1 MTQPNQRNGSVP
13 PLESQLHKLRK
24 RLARPRADI
33 PETPRDGTS
42 TKADDAAI
50 TLWMLFATLRRRL
63 VLVVFIATLCA
74 VAAYYWAQ
82 KQPKYYKTTATVEVV
97 AISPKVFTNIREVV
111 NYTFQMRLF
120 YNTQVEI
127 LRSLPIYQKAINLH
141 PSFLEDPGF
150 FGLDRIQNKAEQ
162 RERMARARS
171 SAASILQSK
180 TTVQL
185 VRRSSLLRISVS
197 DTDPM
202 RAQELASAI
211 VKAYQ
216 EHNRLFRLRA
226 TLDAYSEIKLRL
238 EEYQTRNKTL
248 QQQIMDFRNKHNI
261 LSSSLN
267 DRRNLVFKELEE
279 LNQRTLQVM
288 FKRISHESMLGP
300 YLKPK
305 PITQP
310 QRVSFPPLL
319 QNGLFQ
325 KLLEN
330 YNEITLKQNEA
341 RARYRPKHPEMQK
354 LDRHAQYIHETLVQQ
369 IQQVLSTYRS
379 QYLALAREESFLR
392 KKTNVAKQRLQGL
405 DRLNLNLD
413 DLRTQQ
419 TALNDSLRFLNKRY
433 FELQLLK
440 DSTTS
445 NVHLIEPPP
454 QPKTPFSPRVFRTTI
469 ISGVFSFIALFG
481 LFFLIE
487 LLDRS
492 VRSLGDIEEKQ
503 DLPPSEKFHCSSIKK
518 PSKKT
523 KKNPFTIPINPLPR
537 SKKQSAP
544 LEPTSSSWLPINASY
559 AYSSQV
565 PSPREGK
572 TFVATNTAISIAHA
586 GKRTI
591 LIDTDMRRP
600 RVHKILDVDYDRSK
614 GASSVIVGQHTL
626 QEAMFQSDYPNLW
639 ILPCGPIP
647 PSPTELLQTEGFH
660 KLFRELEDHFDAIL
674 FDTPPILS
682 VTDAAVLSAY
692 VDGCI
697 LISSSG
703 STTWN
708 ALRAA
713 RQKLESVG
721 GRILGCILNKISDRD
736 RTYAYQRGYYYGTY
750 RYNYYGESSEE
761 S

>member
-33 PETPRDGTS
+33 PETPREGTS
-42 TKADDAAI
+42 TKADDASFTI
-50 TLWMLFATLRRRL
+50 WMLFATLRRRFPL
-63 VLVVFIATLCA
+63 AAFFAVLCA
-74 VAAYYWAQ
+74 VAAYYWTQ
-82 KQPKYYKTTATVEVV
+82 KQPKHYRTTATVEVV

-141 PSFLEDPGF
+141 PTLLEDPGF
-150 FGLDRIQNKAEQ
+150 FGLDRISNKATQ
-162 RERMARARS
+162 RESMARMRS
-171 SAASILQSK
+171 HAASILQSK
-180 TTVQL
+180 TTIQL
-185 VRRSSLLRISVS
+185 IRRSSLLRISVA

-238 EEYQTRNKTL
+238 DEYQTRNKTL

-300 YLKPK
+300 YLKHK
-305 PITQP
+305 PINQP
-310 QRVSFPPLL
+310 HQVHFPPLL

-325 KLLEN
+325 KLLDN
-330 YNEITLKQNEA
+330 YNEVTLKQNEA

-354 LDRHAQYIHETLVQQ
+354 LDRHAQYLHETLVQQ

-379 QYLALAREESFLR
+379 QYLALVREESFLR
-392 KKTNVAKQRLQGL
+392 KKTNIAKQRLQAL

-454 QPKTPFSPRVFRTTI
+454 QPNAPFSPRVLRATI
-469 ISGVFSFIALFG
+469 ISGVFSFLALFG

-492 VRSLGDIEEKQ
+492 VRSLGDIEEKTG
-503 DLPPSEKFHCSSIKK
+503 LTPIGEIPLLSNKK
-518 PSKKT
+518 PKQKNKKEPLY
-523 KKNPFTIPINPLPR
+523 NPD
-537 SKKQSAP
+537 Q
-544 LEPTSSSWLPINASY
+544 PTSALEEAIRSARTNILFMAPDQRKIRLLFTS
-559 AYSSQV
+559 

-600 RVHKILDVDYDRSK
+600 RVHKILEVDYDRSK
-614 GASSVIVGQHTL
+614 GVSSVIIGQHTL
-626 QEAMFQSDYPNLW
+626 QEAMFQSEYPNLW

-660 KLFRELEDHFDAIL
+660 KLFRELENNFDAII
-674 FDTPPILS
+674 FDTPPVLS

-692 VDGCI
+692 VDGCV

-721 GRILGCILNKISDRD
+721 GRILGCILNKLSDRD
-736 RTYAYQRGYYYGTY
+736 RTYAYQRGYYYGNY
-750 RYNYYGESSEE
+750 RYNYYGESSKE